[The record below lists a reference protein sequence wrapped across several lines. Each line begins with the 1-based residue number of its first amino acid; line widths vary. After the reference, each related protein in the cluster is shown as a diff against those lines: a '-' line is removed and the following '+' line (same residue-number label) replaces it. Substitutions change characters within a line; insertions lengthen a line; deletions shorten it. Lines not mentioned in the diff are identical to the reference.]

1 MAKETEVDDMRVDRL
16 KLKNFRCYSELN
28 IDFDSKLTVIVGEN
42 GRGKTAIF
50 DALAIALEPYLHTFH
65 VQGRNIVQKDVR
77 RVPVYAEDGIH
88 IARMENKYPVA
99 IQLEGCALNK
109 KMSCTR
115 ILQQDGTRIDEAED
129 LLSNGERLCAEMK
142 QHHATLLPAF
152 AYYGTSRIWVD
163 SNLMNTYDNSLDDRN
178 TGYEECLEPSSS
190 YNTFGKWYR
199 SVMQSLENDK
209 LPDDDNKQ
217 TCLLV
222 RDAVQQA
229 IDACLAS
236 TGLHDLYYNFK
247 LDAFVVSHP
256 DTGEMIV
263 DDLSDGF
270 RSILSMVADL
280 AYRMVRLNPF
290 LGRRAIL
297 DTPGI
302 VLIDEIDMHL
312 HPSWQ
317 QTVLLDLQKAFPK
330 VQFIVTTHS
339 PQVLGSV
346 PPDSIRVLEWEKEFV
361 GVRRVNFS
369 LGATS
374 YQILQDIQN
383 VQPRS
388 EKLPIVQHLKRYLEL
403 VSEDK
408 WDSEEAKTLRKQLD
422 LWAHGNEPALIRADM
437 DIRMRQFR
445 RKRS

>member
-1 MAKETEVDDMRVDRL
+1 MRVDRL

-361 GVRRVNFS
+361 GVRRVIFS

>member
-1 MAKETEVDDMRVDRL
+1 MRVDRL

-270 RSILSMVADL
+270 RSILCMVADL